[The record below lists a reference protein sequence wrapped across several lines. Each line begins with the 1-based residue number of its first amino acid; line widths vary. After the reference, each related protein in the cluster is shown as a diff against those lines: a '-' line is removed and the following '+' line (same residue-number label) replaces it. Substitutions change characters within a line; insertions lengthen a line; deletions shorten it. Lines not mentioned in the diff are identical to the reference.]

1 EFGTIL
7 DSAGWVRIAPS
18 GTTQH
23 GFHDEQPP
31 TQTGRTSRRLA
42 RLLAMDDLARTA
54 TVIEIPPGILIAVS
68 GAPFFLW
75 FLAKTRRGW

>member
-1 EFGTIL
+1 
-7 DSAGWVRIAPS
+7 
-18 GTTQH
+18 
-23 GFHDEQPP
+23 
-31 TQTGRTSRRLA
+31 
-42 RLLAMDDLARTA
+42 MDDLARTA